1 MKRVVIPAFGSLLGI
16 LGLISLGLPAASG
29 MM

>member
-1 MKRVVIPAFGSLLGI
+1 MKGIVTSAFALLGV